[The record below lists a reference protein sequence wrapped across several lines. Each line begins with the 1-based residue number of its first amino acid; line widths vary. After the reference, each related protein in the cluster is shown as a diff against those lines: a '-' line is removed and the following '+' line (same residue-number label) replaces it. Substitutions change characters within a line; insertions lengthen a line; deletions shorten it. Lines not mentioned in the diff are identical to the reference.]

1 MELRGEKGSLSLDWK
16 NRDNKTSQHTNLGRS
31 GFLPSSPSARPH
43 PKTDINHPKHA
54 VGTGN
59 GGKRR
64 ENNRENTQAGIE
76 FEFESEF
83 EFEEHLGRD
92 NSAKDGKSGKSGEP
106 SMEEILGVLKEKQ
119 LSLRPGKARPVRS
132 KEILGITEQGEI
144 MEGVIKARARPLI
157 G

>member
-16 NRDNKTSQHTNLGRS
+16 NRDDKTSRHTNLGRP

-43 PKTDINHPKHA
+43 PKPDINHPKHA

-59 GGKRR
+59 GGKRW
-64 ENNRENTQAGIE
+64 ENNRENIQAGIE

-92 NSAKDGKSGKSGEP
+92 NSAKDGKSGKSGEAGV
-106 SMEEILGVLKEKQ
+106 EEILGVLEEKQ
-119 LSLRPGKARPVRS
+119 LSLRPGKARPIRS